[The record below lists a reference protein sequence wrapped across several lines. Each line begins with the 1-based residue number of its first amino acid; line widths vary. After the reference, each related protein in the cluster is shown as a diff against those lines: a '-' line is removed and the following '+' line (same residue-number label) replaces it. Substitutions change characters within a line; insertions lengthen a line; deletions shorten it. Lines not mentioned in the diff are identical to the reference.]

1 MSALLETY
9 WGDVVI
15 DLDAEASPVASRNFL
30 KLVKARQYT
39 QCLVHRIHREATTQ
53 TNEEGVDEGKVVIA
67 CTGCPRGN
75 GKGGASIDAYLV
87 ADKEL
92 RDGAA
97 AADVEGKV
105 ETSSVR
111 FLKSK
116 LAGRGVHAHELV
128 RGDVVALCI
137 DNIPDTIGSQFGIV
151 VESTHRHHRG
161 DNVSSSSSGSSPPM
175 YVSLGKVAEDDA
187 NVLDRLAGTYCDDD
201 NAASSLGRPLVDIR
215 VVRAL
220 VVDDPYDDPP
230 GLQLLMQRRGVVLE
244 EAENGNDETSRVLSS
259 PSPDRPPTEVVSE
272 RVPVHEVEDELDEEK
287 LREREELALQKEDK
301 GRAIVLE
308 MLGDLPDADIRA
320 PENVLFVCKLNPVT
334 QDEDLELIFS
344 RFDPAVKVDIIR
356 DNETGASLQYA
367 FAEFATQAQA
377 AEAYF
382 KMNNALVDD
391 RRIKVDFS
399 QSVATIWDK
408 YRQRMRRGGTNN
420 NKTNSAM
427 PKLGPSFDASRTRNG
442 NGGDGGGGDDR
453 RRDHYSR
460 DGKSQSRR
468 YESNGRNSS
477 ERQPSR
483 QHHDDPRYDR
493 SRGESRSSSQHIEE
507 PRSRFG
513 ANEERDEFGRV
524 KGWDSRN
531 GGGNGDARRD
541 ERHGYSTSRRD
552 RDEETSS
559 VRHYGDDQRLDSRRD
574 DGGRDRHDYRGR
586 DGDRKERRLEAR
598 HEHQSEQRR
607 YDDNW
612 NSRRGRDEIAPRD
625 RDDSPPANG
634 RSRGEEKHRRHDSES
649 PASDHRDRRRSESI
663 ESDTESRSSRR
674 HRKRKK
680 DKRKHHKKRKHR
692 ADSDDEDEE
701 PDDERRKDDKSDEK
715 RRTKSSKHRVD
726 RDRSSDDELSRKHA
740 KHRERKRS
748 RRSRSR
754 SRT

>member
-15 DLDAEASPVASRNFL
+15 DLDVEASPVASRNFL

-39 QCLVHRIHREATTQ
+39 QCLVYRIHREATTR
-53 TNEEGVDEGKVVIA
+53 TSNEEGVDEGKVVIA

-75 GKGGASIDAYLV
+75 GKGGASIDAYLA
-87 ADKEL
+87 ADMEL
-92 RDGAA
+92 RDGGGAA

-105 ETSSVR
+105 EASSVR
-111 FLKSK
+111 FFKSK

-128 RGDVVALCI
+128 KGDVVALCV

-151 VESTHRHHRG
+151 VESTHRVHPGEHP
-161 DNVSSSSSGSSPPM
+161 SSSSSGSSPPM

-187 NVLDRLAGTYCDDD
+187 GVLDQLAGTYCDDD

-220 VVDDPYDDPP
+220 VVDDPFADPP
-230 GLQLLMQRRGVVLE
+230 GLAQLMQRRGVVLE
-244 EAENGNDETSRVLSS
+244 KADNCDNESSRVLSS
-259 PSPDRPPTEVVSE
+259 PSPDRPPTEAVSE

-287 LREREELALQKEDK
+287 LRVREELALQKEDK

-356 DNETGASLQYA
+356 DHETGASLQYA

-408 YRQRMRRGGTNN
+408 YRQRMRRGGG
-420 NKTNSAM
+420 NKSSAM

-442 NGGDGGGGDDR
+442 NGGGGGGDDR

-468 YESNGRNSS
+468 FETNARISS
-477 ERQPSR
+477 EGQPSR
-483 QHHDDPRYDR
+483 QHRDDPRHDR
-493 SRGESRSSSQHIEE
+493 SRGESRSSSRQIEG

-541 ERHGYSTSRRD
+541 ERHGYSTSRRE
-552 RDEETSS
+552 RDEERSS

-574 DGGRDRHDYRGR
+574 DGGRGRRDYRDR
-586 DGDRKERRLEAR
+586 DGDRTERRLEAR

-607 YDDNW
+607 YDDNR
-612 NSRRGRDEIAPRD
+612 NSRRAREEIAPRD
-625 RDDSPPANG
+625 RDNSPPANG
-634 RSRGEEKHRRHDSES
+634 RSRGEEKLRRHDSES
-649 PASDHRDRRRSESI
+649 PASGRRDRRRSESI
-663 ESDTESRSSRR
+663 ESDTDTRSSRR

-692 ADSDDEDEE
+692 AYSDDEDEE
-701 PDDERRKDDKSDEK
+701 PDDDRREGHKRDEK
-715 RRTKSSKHRVD
+715 HRTKRSKHRVD
-726 RDRSSDDELSRKHA
+726 HDRSSDDESSRKHA

-754 SRT
+754 SRS